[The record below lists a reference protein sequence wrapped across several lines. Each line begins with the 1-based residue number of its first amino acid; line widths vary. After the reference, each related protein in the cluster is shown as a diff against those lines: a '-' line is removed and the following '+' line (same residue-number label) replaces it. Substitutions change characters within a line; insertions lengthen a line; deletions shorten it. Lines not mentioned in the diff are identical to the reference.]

1 MASFTEPHNEPTSS
15 STFELQCMPDS
26 CDNKNNLKE
35 AAESGMNMGKSD
47 PENIRE
53 DVLPPQTAVE
63 AKQKW
68 NEPRINM
75 WRVFSCYFSF
85 FIVGMNDGS
94 YGVSPELLCFF
105 FYFKPNLLIR

>member
-1 MASFTEPHNEPTSS
+1 MKQDMEHDRA
-15 STFELQCMPDS
+15 
-26 CDNKNNLKE
+26 
-35 AAESGMNMGKSD
+35 MGRSD

-53 DVLPPQTAVE
+53 DVLPSHMAVE

-94 YGVSPELLCFF
+94 YGVSTDLHFF
-105 FYFKPNLLIR
+105 PLTFIQVC